1 MSGNVIVIEKD
12 LLKSQAF
19 RSLSA
24 VSMIVYL
31 DFRMKCQIKSVNV
44 KTGRAKIRVI
54 LNNGQIEYCYSEAE
68 KRGITRPRFKR
79 ALKELVEHG
88 FIDIVHPG
96 SGGIKGDK
104 SKYSISDR
112 WETWGTDSFKQATM
126 RKDARK
132 GRGFSAYWGRKNSNI
147 GNVLVTQGSNKDV
160 TSLRENTGFK

>member
-1 MSGNVIVIEKD
+1 MSGNIIVIEKD

-31 DFRMKCQIKSVNV
+31 DFRMKCQIKSVKV
-44 KTGRAKIRVI
+44 RTGREKIRVI

-68 KRGITRPRFKR
+68 KKGITRPRFKR
-79 ALKELVEHG
+79 ALQDLVEHG
-88 FIDIVHPG
+88 FIDIARSG

-104 SKYSISDR
+104 SKYSISER
-112 WETWGTDSFKQATM
+112 WKMWGTDSFKELTM

-132 GRGFSAYWGRKNSNI
+132 GRGFSVYWERKNSNI
-147 GNVLVTQGSNKDV
+147 VNVLVTPSSNTDV
-160 TSLRENTGFK
+160 TSLRESIVFK